1 MNSKAVVFWKV
12 IKIVMAIFMIYGGV
26 QHFTNTA
33 FYSPFVPDFLTF
45 KVAIIYISG
54 IIEIAI
60 GLMLLFKQS
69 EGLGALG
76 LLILMLVFLPIHV
89 WDVFSDA
96 PAIGSHQ
103 AALIRLP
110 IQFIFIGISWK
121 LKSIYYK

>member
-54 IIEIAI
+54 IFEIAI

>member
-69 EGLGALG
+69 EGMGALG

>member
-54 IIEIAI
+54 IFEIAI

-76 LLILMLVFLPIHV
+76 LFILMLVFLPIHV
-89 WDVFSDA
+89 WDVFSDT